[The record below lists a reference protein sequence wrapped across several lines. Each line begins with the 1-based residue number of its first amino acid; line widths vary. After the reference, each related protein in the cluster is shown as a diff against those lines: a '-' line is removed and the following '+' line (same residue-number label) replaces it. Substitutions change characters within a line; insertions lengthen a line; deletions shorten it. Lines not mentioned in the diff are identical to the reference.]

1 MNSTSEAKW
10 FLQHNGK
17 VQGPLSPESLNA
29 AIQGLGFENSN
40 KALVWSRGLAEWVK
54 ADQWNQMDKSQFTT
68 PNFAPNPN
76 LNQNL
81 SPNPKSAQ
89 HAVQG
94 SMEQRDYSRDHV
106 EEEATRLSPQ
116 LSPQAKYIEEELTQ
130 APPSVSQPAQEKHEL
145 ANDENNQVTAVA
157 NTTLLEKT
165 KAQAFTEGVFYR
177 VKLNYIDQ
185 PLMSKNELMALVAK
199 QKDITKVLIQDTKTK
214 EWKDVYKYP
223 EILERLGL
231 SRRQLPRVLIMAQF
245 SGKSTN
251 STENVSYRVIN
262 ISQSGIGFTD
272 NFDLRIGDE
281 VEGQISSPHFFQ
293 PLNIKAEVVYA
304 GQDGYI
310 GLKFTQIP
318 DEALASIIDYVK
330 KYSKNP
336 ANIA

>member
-1 MNSTSEAKW
+1 
-10 FLQHNGK
+10 
-17 VQGPLSPESLNA
+17 
-29 AIQGLGFENSN
+29 
-40 KALVWSRGLAEWVK
+40 
-54 ADQWNQMDKSQFTT
+54 
-68 PNFAPNPN
+68 
-76 LNQNL
+76 
-81 SPNPKSAQ
+81 
-89 HAVQG
+89 
-94 SMEQRDYSRDHV
+94 
-106 EEEATRLSPQ
+106 
-116 LSPQAKYIEEELTQ
+116 
-130 APPSVSQPAQEKHEL
+130 
-145 ANDENNQVTAVA
+145 
-157 NTTLLEKT
+157 
-165 KAQAFTEGVFYR
+165 
-177 VKLNYIDQ
+177 
-185 PLMSKNELMALVAK
+185 
-199 QKDITKVLIQDTKTK
+199 
-214 EWKDVYKYP
+214 
-223 EILERLGL
+223 
-231 SRRQLPRVLIMAQF
+231 MAQF